1 MKTLVV
7 YFSQTGVTA
16 KSAAEIAKILDADI
30 AEIKTKKTYPDS
42 YAKTLAVSGKEFI
55 TGEKVELAV
64 APDPAGYDVIAIGFP
79 VWYGVCPLAINTY
92 LKSFDFSGKIIYPFA
107 TSGGSLCV
115 KSTKTIEKN
124 VNGGVVKNGAI
135 FNTVTPES
143 VKEWINQK

>member
-16 KSAAEIAKILDADI
+16 KSATEIAKILDADI

-42 YAKTLAVSGKEFI
+42 YVKTLAVSGKEFI
-55 TGEKVELAV
+55 TNEKVELAV
-64 APDPAGYDVIAIGFP
+64 APDPFEYDVIAIGFP

-107 TSGGSLCV
+107 TSGGSTCV
-115 KSTKTIEKN
+115 KSTKTIAN
-124 VNGGVVKNGAI
+124 TVKGATVKDGEI
-135 FNTVTPES
+135 FNVVSAEK
-143 VKEWINQK
+143 VKEWFNK